1 LKIVR
6 QKFFDAVRQRF
17 GKLTQPQVDGYER
30 LLAGLESEDM
40 PLTHAAYMLAT
51 VYHETAQTLEPIL
64 ERGSRDYIAS
74 RYDPVLG
81 STEKRRTTAR
91 VMGNEREGDGWKFR
105 GRGYVQLT
113 WKFNYLRL
121 GNALDVDLV
130 ADPDLALDPEIAYR
144 ILSVGMRRGLFTG
157 ADLSDHLNTRKT
169 DYINARRIVNGLDCA
184 AQIAAYATL
193 YEKALRGST

>member
-1 LKIVR
+1 MNIVR
-6 QKFFDAVRQRF
+6 PKFFDAVRQRF

-30 LLAGLESEDM
+30 LLAGLESEEM

-74 RYDPVLG
+74 RYDPVLAD
-81 STEKRRTTAR
+81 TPARRARAKR
-91 VMGNEREGDGWKFR
+91 MGNTEEGDGWKFR
-105 GRGYVQLT
+105 GRGFCQLT
-113 WKFNYLRL
+113 WRANYKTL
-121 GNALDVDLV
+121 GDAIGQDLV
-130 ADPDLALDPEIAYR
+130 THPDLALDSEIAYQ

-157 ADLSDHLNTRKT
+157 AKLSDHLNTHKT
-169 DYINARRIVNGLDCA
+169 DYLHARRIVNGLDCA
-184 AQIAAYATL
+184 TQIAAYATL